1 VTRAVGHRAEQAA
14 RAKLGSRR
22 KHGEER
28 QENRGRNDGAS
39 ARHVRPPCRALL
51 DRSFEPFDALRGM
64 AGAPSQEAMWGLR
77 PNLDLER
84 LVIVD
89 KRFVPDEN

>member
-1 VTRAVGHRAEQAA
+1 
-14 RAKLGSRR
+14 
-22 KHGEER
+22 
-28 QENRGRNDGAS
+28 
-39 ARHVRPPCRALL
+39 
-51 DRSFEPFDALRGM
+51 M